1 MNLSIIYVLEK
12 LYTKL
17 SKQDFRKIKN
27 CNRHQTCKRMYF
39 EGKGIFGQQEM
50 TVWYWGEVYR
60 EGKVNE
66 EKMKKILKSELGL
79 PLVKGQV

>member
-1 MNLSIIYVLEK
+1 
-12 LYTKL
+12 
-17 SKQDFRKIKN
+17 
-27 CNRHQTCKRMYF
+27 MYF

-79 PLVKGQV
+79 PLVKG

>member
-1 MNLSIIYVLEK
+1 
-12 LYTKL
+12 
-17 SKQDFRKIKN
+17 
-27 CNRHQTCKRMYF
+27 
-39 EGKGIFGQQEM
+39 M

-79 PLVKGQV
+79 PLVKG